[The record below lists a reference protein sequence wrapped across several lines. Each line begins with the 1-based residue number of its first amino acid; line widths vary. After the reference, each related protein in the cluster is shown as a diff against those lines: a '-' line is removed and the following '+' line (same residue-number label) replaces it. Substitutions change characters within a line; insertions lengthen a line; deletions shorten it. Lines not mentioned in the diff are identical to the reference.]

1 MRATVSINA
10 QGRMTVPSEIR
21 RELGISGEATL
32 IVETEAGRMIVRPA
46 VVIPAEDAWAHA
58 PRHRELLA
66 AALADA
72 AAGRVVGLSE
82 AELAERLGVDADEAE
97 DDHPA
102 VGHGPGGARVD
113 G

>member
-21 RELGISGEATL
+21 RELGISGEVTV
-32 IVETEAGRMIVRPA
+32 IVETEPGRMIIRPA
-46 VVIPAEDAWAHA
+46 VVVPAEDAWAYTPEHPA
-58 PRHRELLA
+58 LLA

-72 AAGRVVGLSE
+72 AAGRTTRLPE
-82 AELAERLGVDADEAE
+82 TELAKLLGVDADDAE
-97 DDHPA
+97 DDHA
-102 VGHGPGGARVD
+102 ATEHGAAGARA